1 MGKQLIQTPIG
12 HLFLFQRHLDFF
24 YFPAFHH
31 LHQHVFVLVL
41 SVCVVCASAVVG
53 VNSTDRPSAI
63 QFQSIQCTYF
73 LLDPIPES
81 SLALFVTE
89 CRSVLSVSPSLPG
102 CAHVAAWLSHV
113 GGVLG
118 AAHGEKFGSEGGV
131 KLLRV
136 LVDSLDASG

>member
-1 MGKQLIQTPIG
+1 MHI
-12 HLFLFQRHLDFF
+12 
-24 YFPAFHH
+24 FPFRP
-31 LHQHVFVLVL
+31 
-41 SVCVVCASAVVG
+41 
-53 VNSTDRPSAI
+53 NSRIKPG
-63 QFQSIQCTYF
+63 
-73 LLDPIPES
+73 P
-81 SLALFVTE
+81 FVTE